1 MRAQVAHKVDEN
13 EDLVSNLEMAKSK
26 TSAAQELAKESV
38 GLLRKTEEEKEVSQ
52 VEAHRLVEENVA
64 MVAEKEKSE

>member
-26 TSAAQELAKESV
+26 ASTAQELAKESV
-38 GLLRKTEEEKEVSQ
+38 GLLRKTEEEKEASQ

-64 MVAEKEKSE
+64 MAAEKEKSK

>member
-1 MRAQVAHKVDEN
+1 MDEN

-38 GLLRKTEEEKEVSQ
+38 GLLRKTEEEKEVS
-52 VEAHRLVEENVA
+52 
-64 MVAEKEKSE
+64 